1 MAPTNL
7 FSIIAVFGSHFIVPG
22 TCFSSKMQAACFE
35 HVFGRLQ
42 LLYLPHYKWQTELVT
57 FQLIIGFQRFASVKL
72 SHAQYCVTLLG

>member
-22 TCFSSKMQAACFE
+22 TCFSSKMQAE
-35 HVFGRLQ
+35 RIERVFARLK
-42 LLYLPHYKWQTELVT
+42 LLHLPHYNVT
-57 FQLIIGFQRFASVKL
+57 FQLIIGFASVKL